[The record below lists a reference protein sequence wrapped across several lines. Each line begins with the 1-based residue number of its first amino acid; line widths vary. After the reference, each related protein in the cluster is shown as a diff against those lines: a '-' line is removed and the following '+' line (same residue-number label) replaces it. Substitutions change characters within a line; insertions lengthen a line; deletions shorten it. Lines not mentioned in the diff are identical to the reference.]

1 MNKKLVLLTTVL
13 ALQLVLVLLFR
24 VQTQPASDEADVML
38 TFASSQVKGITLSDG
53 DQQVSLTRSEGRW
66 QVGGFP
72 ADTDKVVTL
81 LEKLG
86 DLELQWPVATTSASA
101 VRFEVAPDN
110 FQRRVVLDG
119 VDGLPALYLG
129 TSPGF
134 QKVHGRRADSDSVYS
149 IGLSNFEMPV
159 NVDGWLDKT
168 MFALD
173 QAPASITLTP
183 ADSNQPTQKLEK
195 TETGWLYNS
204 AAADSAVATTYANR
218 FTTLQIV
225 GVVEEAPANLVKQA
239 AINLSND
246 AEQKQVTISR
256 VGDSDDY
263 YISVAGKP
271 AYYSLAT
278 YIAEQLLMTDVD
290 FSAADTNEEAESL
303 QEDD

>member
-1 MNKKLVLLTTVL
+1 VNKKLVLLTALL
-13 ALQLVLVLLFR
+13 ALQVGLVLLFR
-24 VQTQPASDEADVML
+24 MQTQPTTDDANVLLSFEP
-38 TFASSQVKGITLSDG
+38 SQVNRITISDG
-53 DQQVSLTRSEGRW
+53 DLEVSLTRTEDGW
-66 QVGGFP
+66 QAGEYP
-72 ADTDKVVTL
+72 ADTAKVTAM
-81 LEKLG
+81 LEKLAG
-86 DLELQWPVATTSASA
+86 LDTQWPVATTPASA
-101 VRFEVAPDN
+101 VRFEVAQDN

-119 VDGLPALYLG
+119 VADVPVLYLG

-134 QKVHGRRADSDSVYS
+134 QKVHGRRADSDSIYS
-149 IGLSNFEMPV
+149 IGLSNFELPV
-159 NVDGWLDKT
+159 GVDGWLNKK

-173 QAPASITLTP
+173 QAPTSIRLTP
-183 ADSNQPTQKLEK
+183 ADADQAAQNLVK

-204 AAADSAVATTYANR
+204 VAADTAVATTYSNR

-225 GVVEEAPANLVKQA
+225 GVIEQAPENLVEQA
-239 AINLSND
+239 RIDFHND

-263 YISVAGKP
+263 YISSAGEP
-271 AYYSLAT
+271 PFFSLAT